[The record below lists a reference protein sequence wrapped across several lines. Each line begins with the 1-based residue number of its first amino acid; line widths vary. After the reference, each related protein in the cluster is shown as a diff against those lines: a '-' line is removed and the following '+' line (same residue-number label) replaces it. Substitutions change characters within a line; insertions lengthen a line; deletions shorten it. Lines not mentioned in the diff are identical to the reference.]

1 MGAVVRQSRK
11 AWMLRKPGKHF
22 PRFVQ
27 CLRPRSLGNKLEY
40 GLQCEGVGTALVQV
54 TTLPLRQVI

>member
-1 MGAVVRQSRK
+1 MGVVVGQSRK
-11 AWMLRKPGKHF
+11 AWIFRKPGKHF

-27 CLRPRSLGNKLEY
+27 CLHPRSLDNKLEY
-40 GLQCEGVGTALVQV
+40 GLRCEGVGTALVQV